1 MITLATRII
10 ARMTPQPVLD
20 AAKSAEFRNLGHA
33 AASVRKDAVASI
45 EPSDDPSPPGEPPHT
60 RGKGKRRRVLP
71 RAIRFAIA
79 DGTAVIGPRASM
91 IGQAA
96 EPHEHGGTYRGQAFP
111 RRPTML
117 PALQRAAPRIG
128 SRWAGTIGAR

>member
-1 MITLATRII
+1 MTALTTRIVTQ
-10 ARMTPQPVLD
+10 MTPQPVLD
-20 AAKSAEFRNLGHA
+20 AAKTAEFRNLGHA
-33 AASVRKDAVASI
+33 AASIRKDAVASI
-45 EPSDDPSPPGEPPHT
+45 KTSDEPSPPGEPPHT

-71 RAIRFAIA
+71 RAIRFEIT
-79 DGTAVIGPRASM
+79 DGAAVIGPRAS
-91 IGQAA
+91 IAGQAG